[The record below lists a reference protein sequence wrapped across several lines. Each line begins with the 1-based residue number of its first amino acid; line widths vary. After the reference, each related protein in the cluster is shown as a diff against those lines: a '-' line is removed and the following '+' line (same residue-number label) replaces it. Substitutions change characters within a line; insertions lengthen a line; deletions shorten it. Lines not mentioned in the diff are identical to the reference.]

1 MRRSG
6 ISISLTALSLSCL
19 LVPARALVAPMPAAA
34 AAMMTGANSTL
45 VVQQYS
51 RTMPRVVVFFVFFLI
66 RARGLAQPVERYAP
80 ALVMCLY
87 PAVFGMRKKR
97 RKIDLE
103 T

>member
-1 MRRSG
+1 
-6 ISISLTALSLSCL
+6 
-19 LVPARALVAPMPAAA
+19 MPAAA
-34 AAMMTGANSTL
+34 AAMMTGASYTL

-51 RTMPRVVVFFVFFLI
+51 RTMLRVVVPFLI

-87 PAVFGMRKKR
+87 PAVFGMKKKRKK
-97 RKIDLE
+97 KKLHLE